1 MSNKTEVKEIKNRS
15 KTIKKLNKPH
25 LEEQS
30 TIPNKEGNVIDLN
43 GVWKFYWNGTTEFRA
58 LSDINLHI
66 KEGSFNIIV
75 GKSGS
80 GKSTLMNIM
89 SGLIRATQGEVIVN
103 GENLITY
110 KNKQLT
116 DFRARHCGFIFQ
128 QYGLLSTL
136 TVKENIMVGDNL
148 RCMVHNREHDN
159 QFIEKIMNI
168 IGISQLSNKY
178 PKQLS
183 GGQQQRVSIARAI
196 AKRPNI
202 IFGDEPT
209 GAVDSNMT
217 YTIMKLLKD
226 VNKHYNTTI
235 VLITHDERLLPLA
248 NHVIKIS
255 DGKIY
260 EDYEQKPLEEFKDL
274 FV

>member
-1 MSNKTEVKEIKNRS
+1 MKNETEVKETKKRR
-15 KTIKKLNKPH
+15 KLIKKMNKPH
-25 LEEQS
+25 LDEESRIENQL
-30 TIPNKEGNVIDLN
+30 GNVIDLN
-43 GVWKFYWNGTTEFRA
+43 GVWKYYWNGTSEFEA
-58 LSDINLHI
+58 LNNIDLHI
-66 KEGSFNIIV
+66 KEGTFNVIV

-89 SGLIRATQGEVIVN
+89 SGLIRATDGQVIVN

-116 DFRARHCGFIFQ
+116 DFRSRHCGFIFQ

-148 RCMVHNREHDN
+148 RCMVYDRKPDENFVD
-159 QFIEKIMNI
+159 KIMDI
-168 IGISQLSNKY
+168 IGIKQLANKY

-196 AKRPNI
+196 SKRPNI

-235 VLITHDERLLPLA
+235 VLITHDERLIPLA
-248 NHVIKIS
+248 DHVIKIS
-255 DGKIY
+255 NGKIY
-260 EDYEQKPLEEFKDL
+260 EDFEQKPVAEFKDL
-274 FV
+274 FL

>member
-1 MSNKTEVKEIKNRS
+1 MMNKTEVNDNKKRS
-15 KTIKKLNKPH
+15 KLIKKMNKPH
-25 LEEQS
+25 KEEEAKK
-30 TIPNKEGNVIDLN
+30 PNAPGNVIDLN
-43 GVWKFYWNGTTEFRA
+43 GVWKFYWNGSSEFQA
-58 LSDINLHI
+58 LSNINLHI
-66 KEGSFNIIV
+66 KEGSFNVIV

-80 GKSTLMNIM
+80 GKSSLLNIM
-89 SGLIRATQGEVIVN
+89 SGLIRATDGEVIVN

-110 KNKQLT
+110 TNKELT
-116 DFRARHCGFIFQ
+116 DFRSRHCGFIFQ

-136 TVKENIMVGDNL
+136 TVKENVMVGDNL
-148 RCMVHNREHDN
+148 RCMVYDREQDMN
-159 QFIEKIMNI
+159 FIEKIMDI
-168 IGISQLSNKY
+168 IGISQLAHKY

-209 GAVDSNMT
+209 GAVDSSMT

-235 VLITHDERLLPLA
+235 VLITHDERLIPLA
-248 NHVIKIS
+248 DHVIRIAN
-255 DGKIY
+255 GKIH
-260 EDYEQKPLEEFKDL
+260 EDYEQKPVKDFQNL
-274 FV
+274 FI

>member
-1 MSNKTEVKEIKNRS
+1 MSNKTNVKDSKNRY
-15 KTIKKLNKPH
+15 KWIKKMNKPH
-25 LEEQS
+25 LSEES
-30 TIPNKEGNVIDLN
+30 KLPNQTGNVIDLN
-43 GVWKFYWNGTTEFRA
+43 NVWKFFWNGTNEFKA
-58 LSDINLHI
+58 LNNINLHI
-66 KEGSFNIIV
+66 KEGSFNVIV

-89 SGLIRATQGEVIVN
+89 SGLIRATEGEVVVN

-110 KNKQLT
+110 SNKQLT

-136 TVKENIMVGDNL
+136 TVRENILVGDNL
-148 RCMVHNREHDN
+148 RCIVYDKEHDHN
-159 QFIEKIMNI
+159 FINRIMDI
-168 IGISQLSNKY
+168 IGITELANKY

-196 AKRPNI
+196 SKRPNI

-235 VLITHDERLLPLA
+235 VLITHDERLIPLA
-248 NHVIKIS
+248 DHVIKIS
-255 DGKIY
+255 DGQIY
-260 EDYEQKPLEEFKDL
+260 DDYEQKPITDFKSL
-274 FV
+274 FI